1 MRTPPRLS
9 IKPPRLSIKTIFV
22 PGFVAAL
29 LWLMP
34 LTNAQAGETI
44 SATARV
50 STAGGVAATA
60 PVSVIVDRFSTDAER
75 DAVMAALKKGGTDAV
90 RSLLLTSSPIGS
102 LKVGS
107 QLTVIK
113 FVYARTTAEGRLI
126 TAVTGSPI
134 AFLGAG
140 APGAKPKDGFYLGL
154 VTLQLVA
161 SGGGHGELMPA
172 TKVRLNDQGA
182 IVTEDYSG
190 DVVQL
195 SNVVGK

>member
-1 MRTPPRLS
+1 
-9 IKPPRLSIKTIFV
+9 
-22 PGFVAAL
+22 
-29 LWLMP
+29 
-34 LTNAQAGETI
+34 
-44 SATARV
+44 
-50 STAGGVAATA
+50 
-60 PVSVIVDRFSTDAER
+60 VSVIIDRFSTDAER

-154 VTLQLVA
+154 VILQLVT